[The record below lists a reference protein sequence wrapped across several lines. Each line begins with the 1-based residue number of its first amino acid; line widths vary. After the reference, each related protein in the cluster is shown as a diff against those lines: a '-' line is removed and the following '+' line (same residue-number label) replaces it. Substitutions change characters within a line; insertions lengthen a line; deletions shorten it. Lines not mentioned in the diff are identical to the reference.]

1 METIITFKKIIE
13 YEVSIIPQVSHKAA
27 PTIFIILNHNILFIK
42 KEIII
47 KIVAA
52 QPTMLRVSM
61 F

>member
-1 METIITFKKIIE
+1 MKYRLFHKLTIK
-13 YEVSIIPQVSHKAA
+13 QA
-27 PTIFIILNHNILFIK
+27 PTILIILNHNILLIK